1 MNAPIPIQ
9 EDINYRLDNGSHI
22 PIEDIAIVLEIEK
35 GVTRFYVHGIIKK
48 FQIKYSLFFTHLPP
62 LLQTRYLE
70 IFDTDN

>member
-1 MNAPIPIQ
+1 M
-9 EDINYRLDNGSHI
+9 DTT
-22 PIEDIAIVLEIEK
+22 EDIAIVLEIEK